1 MKTNPMLLPFSAVMV
16 LLACEGPRKA
26 APAPTASPAE
36 SPTVP
41 TQTVSK
47 GNPDSLFLY
56 LERTPCFGACKA
68 YRIEVFTSGFATFN
82 GRGNMEKEGP
92 HTGRVGADTLR
103 IILAKAQELGFQDM
117 QDKYDAEVTD
127 LPSTILRIAMNGKP
141 KQVMG
146 RVGQPA
152 AFKQLVAYIEEL
164 LLPVPWKPV
173 KPVD

>member
-1 MKTNPMLLPFSAVMV
+1 MKTNPMLLPLSAAMI
-16 LLACEGPRKA
+16 LLACDGPRKTA
-26 APAPTASPAE
+26 TAETAPPPE
-36 SPTVP
+36 SMPVSA
-41 TQTVSK
+41 QTGSK

-68 YRIEVFTSGFATFN
+68 YRIEVFSSGFATFN

-103 IILAKAQELGFQDM
+103 FILAKAQELGFKDM

-127 LPSTILRIAMNGKP
+127 LPTTYLRIAMNGKP

-152 AFKQLVAYIEEL
+152 AFKQLVAFIEEL

-173 KPVD
+173 VPEH

>member
-1 MKTNPMLLPFSAVMV
+1 MV
-16 LLACEGPRKA
+16 TTEQAN
-26 APAPTASPAE
+26 T
-36 SPTVP
+36 
-41 TQTVSK
+41 K
-47 GNPDSLFLY
+47 GGPDSLFLY

-68 YRIEVFTSGFATFN
+68 YRIEVFNSGFATYN

-103 IILAKAQELGFQDM
+103 LIRAKAQELGFKDM

-127 LPSTILRIAMNGKP
+127 LPSTYLRITLNGKP

-152 AFKQLVAYIEEL
+152 AFKQLVAYVEGL

-173 KPVD
+173 KPEH